1 MTLENFEIAL
11 GQFIP
16 NHPPKHVFTSTYF
29 LSLLWLIVPVIFT
42 IHAVCGDLIVRSA
55 KVVFFW
61 GDENTVNS
69 KVVFLKGVVAVSG
82 WLLLKSENTSPTHNK
97 ILVNFLE
104 ISGQYCI
111 THFKTLV
118 FYIHPKN
125 KKSKGFLMF
134 SDVLV
139 IYCQLP

>member
-1 MTLENFEIAL
+1 M
-11 GQFIP
+11 
-16 NHPPKHVFTSTYF
+16 
-29 LSLLWLIVPVIFT
+29 
-42 IHAVCGDLIVRSA
+42 
-55 KVVFFW
+55 
-61 GDENTVNS
+61 NS

-97 ILVNFLE
+97 ILVNLLE

-118 FYIHPKN
+118 FYIPPKN

-134 SDVLV
+134 SDVLI
-139 IYCQLP
+139 IYC